1 MKSAEKFDRTTCFL
15 YICPSM
21 ETMLIILSVVFLCC
35 ALFLGQRWMQAR
47 AAAAE
52 AAAAREAAE
61 RRAVELETRLETVET
76 DSRAS
81 RERAEAE
88 IRTLIESRTKAEAE
102 AAALTRRMAESAA
115 EREKAAKY
123 QELIAKLEE
132 SAKAMQA

>member
-1 MKSAEKFDRTTCFL
+1 
-15 YICPSM
+15 
-21 ETMLIILSVVFLCC
+21 MLIILSVVFLCC

-115 EREKAAKY
+115 EREKAE
-123 QELIAKLEE
+123 ELLHTTYRDRK
-132 SAKAMQA
+132 QAPRRRTITEIWRDVQLG